1 MPKVLIT
8 DDEGS
13 IRRTLKEILQF
24 EKYEVD
30 EAADGLECLAKLKQ
44 TAYDVIL
51 LDIKMPKMNG
61 YNAAKIIKAI
71 KPNLPIIA
79 QSAYALENEIAE
91 YINIFDDYLTKPI
104 KSNDLKNVVQRYVEL
119 KLFNKCLLFK
129 LLRFNP

>member
-1 MPKVLIT
+1 M
-8 DDEGS
+8 
-13 IRRTLKEILQF
+13 
-24 EKYEVD
+24 
-30 EAADGLECLAKLKQ
+30 
-44 TAYDVIL
+44 
-51 LDIKMPKMNG
+51 DIKMPKMNG

-119 KLFNKCLLFK
+119 KII
-129 LLRFNP
+129 

>member
-1 MPKVLIT
+1 MPKKKYIKNNYKTVIMIT
-8 DDEGS
+8 EDDEINFLYLAELFNNYNCRIIHAKDGQEAVD
-13 IRRTLKEILQF
+13 LFKENPDISLILM
-24 EKYEVD
+24 
-30 EAADGLECLAKLKQ
+30 
-44 TAYDVIL
+44 
-51 LDIKMPKMNG
+51 DIKMPKMNG

-119 KLFNKCLLFK
+119 KII
-129 LLRFNP
+129 